1 MAIVYDFELDVV
13 GKACP
18 FPLINTKQLM
28 NELPKGAILKVVAN
42 DPNAWKNIYEWTKDS
57 GNELIGVFIE
67 DACYNIYLR
76 KPRLKTIQKDDPL
89 STLIASRDITWQ
101 VKLEELNS
109 KSQELEHLVKVKSEF
124 ISTMSHEL
132 RTPLNAII
140 GFSELLK
147 RKGREGSLTEEKQK
161 RYVDHILTS
170 AKHLLNLI
178 NDILDLSKIEAG
190 KIELNIEKIS
200 VPITIEEVITLI
212 KETATKHNVVL
223 KKDLDPELDF
233 IQADTLKFRQILFN
247 LLSNA
252 VKFSMPEGGIV
263 TLTAKKKDDIAEFS
277 VADTGIGIKQENIGK
292 LFQNFEQLDSGMAR
306 NYGGTGLGLAITK
319 KLVELHKGKIW
330 AESRF
335 GEGSTFTFL
344 LPIEQKKGG

>member
-1 MAIVYDFELDVV
+1 
-13 GKACP
+13 
-18 FPLINTKQLM
+18 
-28 NELPKGAILKVVAN
+28 
-42 DPNAWKNIYEWTKDS
+42 
-57 GNELIGVFIE
+57 
-67 DACYNIYLR
+67 
-76 KPRLKTIQKDDPL
+76 
-89 STLIASRDITWQ
+89 
-101 VKLEELNS
+101 
-109 KSQELEHLVKVKSEF
+109 
-124 ISTMSHEL
+124 MSHEL

-147 RKGREGSLTEEKQK
+147 RKGPEGSLTEEKQK
-161 RYVDHILTS
+161 RYVDNILTS

-212 KETATKHNVVL
+212 KETAAKRNVVL

-233 IQADTLKFRQILFN
+233 FIEADKLKFKQILFN

-252 VKFSMPEGGIV
+252 VKFSMSEGGIV

-319 KLVELHKGKIW
+319 KLVELHNGKIW